1 MCSRSYA
8 PRQLMANLDQRFSLM
23 LVTLEVT
30 MSQHPWVVLSDS
42 LARGRVAK
50 ATNSLWDN
58 IQAFH
63 LHISRQNQSRRNAS
77 TKRSHLDMAGYFPQD
92 VLVMASSLLSTETFA
107 TTAVET
113 GGG

>member
-1 MCSRSYA
+1 MPLVSLWRIWIDGDH
-8 PRQLMANLDQRFSLM
+8 NNFSLM

-30 MSQHPWVVLSDS
+30 MSQHPWVDS

-50 ATNSLWDN
+50 ATDSLWDN

-63 LHISRQNQSRRNAS
+63 LHISRSRRNAS

-92 VLVMASSLLSTETFA
+92 ILVMASSLLSTETFA
-107 TTAVET
+107 TAAVKN
-113 GGG
+113 GGRKDS